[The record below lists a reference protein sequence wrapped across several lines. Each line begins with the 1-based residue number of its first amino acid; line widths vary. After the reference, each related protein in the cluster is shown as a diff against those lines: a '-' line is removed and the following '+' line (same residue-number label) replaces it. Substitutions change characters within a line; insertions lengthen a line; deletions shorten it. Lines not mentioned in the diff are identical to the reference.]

1 MGHQRLRSLSAL
13 PVSLPAGLLSAVSLS
28 LGCLEKRACAS
39 LRKGEVEGK
48 VKRSGQGPRAISRA
62 HSQ

>member
-1 MGHQRLRSLSAL
+1 MGHQTLTSLSAL

-39 LRKGEVEGK
+39 RREGEIEGK
-48 VKRSGQGPRAISRA
+48 VKGSGQGHRAIGRA
-62 HSQ
+62 HSR